1 MITYIMN
8 LHTYIM
14 NFNSAYL
21 IIVIIKS
28 SDRIRRI
35 LEKIWIKLIKTVFSL
50 KLFTT
55 NALIFPLNSQ
65 LQYPIKC
72 NRVYIVK
79 KYIS

>member
-1 MITYIMN
+1 MITYITN

-35 LEKIWIKLIKTVFSL
+35 LEKI
-50 KLFTT
+50 
-55 NALIFPLNSQ
+55 
-65 LQYPIKC
+65 
-72 NRVYIVK
+72 
-79 KYIS
+79 